1 MLPHHLSKPPQRHWR
16 LRPGQRLLHCEWEDE
31 FVVFNDLTGD
41 SHLLDAGGF
50 AVLECLRQDGSAT
63 VLSLAAQFDD
73 IDPSDPV
80 AIEQLDALL
89 TSLAQCELIELVQ

>member
-1 MLPHHLSKPPQRHWR
+1 MLTHHLSEPQRHWR

-50 AVLECLRQDGSAT
+50 AILECLQQDGSAT
-63 VLSLAAQFDD
+63 VLSLASQFDD
-73 IDPSDPV
+73 IDPNDPV
-80 AIEQLDALL
+80 AIEQFGALL
-89 TSLAQCELIELVQ
+89 ASLAHCELIELVQ